1 MRNYE
6 ADLLS
11 LEDILDMLREKGY
24 DYDEILEMVDTGID
38 EVFEDEF
45 VLDIEYDDDE
55 EDY

>member
-11 LEDILDMLREKGY
+11 LEDLLDMLREKGY
-24 DYDEILEMVDTGID
+24 GYDEILEMVDTGID

-45 VLDIEYDDDE
+45 ILDIEYDDDDD
-55 EDY
+55 DY